1 MKLKALLKLI
11 NFDFHSLGVSIL
23 WFVRERELFHYL
35 SEFIVKLRLEY
46 NIPSIYDTMFYQNV
60 EPLYI
65 GWIMSHTE

>member
-23 WFVRERELFHYL
+23 WFVRERERELFHYL

-46 NIPSIYDTMFYQNV
+46 NIHKYNILVYT
-60 EPLYI
+60 
-65 GWIMSHTE
+65 